1 MKQREGLRKLTEE
14 QKKRIKEAIKTT
26 ITEVAN
32 NGGGIDEWLPQAIIT
47 AIEEYHKIFNER

>member
-1 MKQREGLRKLTEE
+1 MRRLTED